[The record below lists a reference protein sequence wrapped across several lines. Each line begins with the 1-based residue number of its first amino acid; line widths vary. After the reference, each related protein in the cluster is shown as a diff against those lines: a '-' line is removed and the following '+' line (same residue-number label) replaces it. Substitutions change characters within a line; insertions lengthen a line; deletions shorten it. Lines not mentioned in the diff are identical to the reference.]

1 MKPAEMRYPAAAITA
16 SRSGIAQWCSSN
28 VSRCGRTVRD
38 PLEHIPYILVGESV
52 DPVGGGA
59 ETGLERFLAVDAQ
72 PGAPIW

>member
-1 MKPAEMRYPAAAITA
+1 MVFEQYY
-16 SRSGIAQWCSSN
+16 
-28 VSRCGRTVRD
+28 RCGRTVRD

-52 DPVGGGA
+52 DPVGGGT